1 MRPRVSR
8 AGRDLRPLAVAL
20 ALLSTGPAAA
30 AQPDA
35 LPPWDPRPSA
45 PKAAPTEAP
54 RPAAVPAPVPPPAA
68 DQAPP
73 APSAPADKPALRP
86 GPVVSAEIPPPPTD
100 PNDAPFMRPPNN
112 QLVGKPPRTR
122 PDIRPRFSS
131 RRRFA
136 LTLAPAFASFRLPF
150 QARPANARYHGAGF
164 NLELDAQLFRW
175 VWLRVQGTYSGH
187 PIDEVRVLDDE
198 MNVVQTAP
206 RGTIHATGFGAG
218 PVFALDLG
226 RWLPLIEVGLGGLR
240 IATPPGG
247 NAGQR
252 GQACRSDGTCDTGL
266 ACNAG
271 NTCQPSL
278 IGELYFGLALDV
290 LIRRHIS
297 FGGQFRYYA
306 LLTAPGK
313 FPVYLIGTLR
323 LAVRF

>member
-1 MRPRVSR
+1 M
-8 AGRDLRPLAVAL
+8 VAL
-20 ALLSTGPAAA
+20 ALLSAGPAAA
-30 AQPDA
+30 APLDA
-35 LPPWDPRPSA
+35 LPPWDPSA
-45 PKAAPTEAP
+45 ATPAVAAPATPAPAAPPGEAPAAAPSSEP
-54 RPAAVPAPVPPPAA
+54 RPADASPTPPRRPPP
-68 DQAPP
+68 
-73 APSAPADKPALRP
+73 
-86 GPVVSAEIPPPPTD
+86 GAEIPPLPQD

-112 QLVGKPPRTR
+112 QIAGGPPRTR
-122 PDIRPRFSS
+122 PDLRPTFSS

-136 LTLAPAFASFRLPF
+136 LAFAPAFASFRLPF
-150 QARPANARYHGAGF
+150 QGRPGGRYHGAGF

-175 VWLRVQGTYSGH
+175 VWLRVQGSYSGH
-187 PIDEVRVLDDE
+187 PVNEVRTTDDAME
-198 MNVVQTAP
+198 VVQTAP

-240 IATPPGG
+240 VATPKGG
-247 NAGQR
+247 TTGQR
-252 GQACRSDGTCDTGL
+252 GEACRSDGTCDTGL

-313 FPVYLIGTLR
+313 FPVYLIGALR